1 MNSQLHEVMVCP
13 VIPEAWKRVSEGFR
27 TRWNFPQCIGAI
39 DGKHVAIRCPRNA
52 GSVYFNYK
60 EFQSIVLLALVD
72 AAYNFLYVDIGASGA
87 GSDAGV
93 FSETVLK
100 EALEAA
106 TVGLPEPDPLPN
118 DDQPMPYYIV
128 GDDAFALK
136 TWLMKPMPHRN
147 MSVEDRVFN
156 YRLSRGRRVVE
167 NVFGLLASRF
177 RCLLTTMPQSPER
190 VSIITLACCVLHNFL
205 RIKNPT
211 LDANAVDQD
220 NPDTPGINPGAWRE
234 HANLPDMGEV
244 FRGNTN
250 RAAKEQ
256 REYLVQYFNSEAGSV
271 PWQNEKI

>member
-1 MNSQLHEVMVCP
+1 MQRTTFSTLTSGQVVQVRMQEFSVRLFWRKLLKLRQL
-13 VIPEAWKRVSEGFR
+13 
-27 TRWNFPQCIGAI
+27 
-39 DGKHVAIRCPRNA
+39 
-52 GSVYFNYK
+52 
-60 EFQSIVLLALVD
+60 
-72 AAYNFLYVDIGASGA
+72 
-87 GSDAGV
+87 
-93 FSETVLK
+93 
-100 EALEAA
+100 
-106 TVGLPEPDPLPN
+106 GLPEPDPLPN

-177 RCLLTTMPQSPER
+177 RCLTTMPQSPER

-211 LDANAVDQD
+211 LDVNLVDQD
-220 NPDTPGINPGAWRE
+220 NPDTLGIIPGTWRE
-234 HANLPDMGEV
+234 HANLPDMGEF

-250 RAAKEQ
+250 RAAKKQ
-256 REYLVQYFNSEAGSV
+256 REYLAQYFNSEAGSV